1 MRKGTIYNDKFMIVL
16 AIITTLISLSGI
28 LFYGNT
34 VLRYCAIA
42 FIFTGCVVVGKK
54 VLLNKKSEKKKET
67 Q

>member
-16 AIITTLISLSGI
+16 AIITTLISLLGI

-42 FIFTGCVVVGKK
+42 FIFTVCVVVGKK
-54 VLLNKKSEKKKET
+54 VLLNKKSEKKKEA

>member
-28 LFYGNT
+28 LFYENT

-42 FIFTGCVVVGKK
+42 FIFTVCVVVGKK
-54 VLLNKKSEKKKET
+54 VLLNKKSEKKKEA